1 MIEQTQPNYTVMQ
14 RAGIQRNPDEMVKT
28 FTMFT
33 TQRFQN
39 AGILIDAVGDWKAQA
54 ARYKAD
60 ASDANKAELQ
70 RATKQ
75 RDRAILSQAA
85 QVAVFAM
92 MKIGADFLLHRWDRE
107 QDENG
112 DVTLKSMVDRFF
124 SLSTES
130 TMGNFLFG
138 GELYSL
144 IDNAIEGKDYDVISA
159 TNISAVNDM
168 ASDFVKFTAELKKD
182 TSEMDEAELEK
193 HHKKLMEKGMAL
205 IENGFEIVGVP
216 YGNGRKMVDAVRGYW
231 DDAQNVAQ
239 GGKFSFNS
247 LPESATGQYDR
258 LYNAYASGDAD
269 EAQAAVEKLVAMGKE
284 GEIYKQLKTRL
295 KKYDADTRAAAKAQ
309 MEGNEAERY
318 RLETETIEALYD
330 VLGIRKNVKE
340 DAPKREAV
348 IDCVTGAVN
357 ALETELL
364 KGDAGDMYA
373 DLSEAVDSR
382 KAQDVQAE
390 YDRLMKAGRTP
401 SSVKSKLTELAKP
414 EYLAG
419 SDADKQQL
427 ADVLLALTDTDG
439 NALYT
444 EKTFAQWEKAAEKA
458 AQAEPEEDPYARLR

>member
-1 MIEQTQPNYTVMQ
+1 M
-14 RAGIQRNPDEMVKT
+14 RS
-28 FTMFT
+28 
-33 TQRFQN
+33 
-39 AGILIDAVGDWKAQA
+39 W
-54 ARYKAD
+54 
-60 ASDANKAELQ
+60 
-70 RATKQ
+70 
-75 RDRAILSQAA
+75 
-85 QVAVFAM
+85 
-92 MKIGADFLLHRWDRE
+92 
-107 QDENG
+107 
-112 DVTLKSMVDRFF
+112 
-124 SLSTES
+124 
-130 TMGNFLFG
+130 
-138 GELYSL
+138 
-144 IDNAIEGKDYDVISA
+144 
-159 TNISAVNDM
+159 
-168 ASDFVKFTAELKKD
+168 
-182 TSEMDEAELEK
+182 
-193 HHKKLMEKGMAL
+193 
-205 IENGFEIVGVP
+205 
-216 YGNGRKMVDAVRGYW
+216 
-231 DDAQNVAQ
+231 

-357 ALETELL
+357 ALETEML

-373 DLSEAVDSR
+373 DLGEAVDSR

-401 SSVKSKLTELAKP
+401 SNRTDRADERGTNPMDMQKMLKQAK
-414 EYLAG
+414 
-419 SDADKQQL
+419 KMQQQL

-458 AQAEPEEDPYARLR
+458 TQAEPEEDPYALLR